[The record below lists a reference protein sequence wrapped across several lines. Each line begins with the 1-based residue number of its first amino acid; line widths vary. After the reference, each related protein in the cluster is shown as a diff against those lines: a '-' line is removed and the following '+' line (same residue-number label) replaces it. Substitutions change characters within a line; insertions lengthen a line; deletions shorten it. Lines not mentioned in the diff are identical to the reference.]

1 MGIWLEGRTLAG
13 KIRDGVKEQVE
24 HFRGLT
30 NQVPGLVGI
39 LVGENPAS
47 KVYLGTKERT
57 SQRLGIHSEIL
68 KFPGDIEKASLV
80 EEIEKLNKREDV
92 DGILVQLP
100 LPPSFNPFEIIALIS
115 PEKDVDGFH
124 PFSLGSL
131 LWNQDGFKACT
142 PLGIIELL
150 KASNIDILGKR
161 VVIIGRSLIV
171 GKPLAAMMTNEHAT
185 VTTCHSKTEN
195 LPRVASEADILVAA
209 IGRAAYVTPDFVKPG
224 ATVVDVG
231 MNQLKDKNK
240 AKEFFGEDE
249 KREKDLQ
256 EKGYTLIGDVDPRV
270 IEKAAHLTPVPRGV
284 GPLTVAMLMRNTLEA
299 FRRRKK
305 FQ

>member
-1 MGIWLEGRTLAG
+1 MGTWLEGKTLAG
-13 KIRDGVKEQVE
+13 KIREEVKEQVE
-24 HFRGLT
+24 HFRELT
-30 NQVPGLVGI
+30 NQVPGLVGV

-57 SQRLGIHSEIL
+57 SQKLGIHSEIL
-68 KFPGDIEKASLV
+68 RFPADIGKASLK

-100 LPPSFNPFEIIALIS
+100 LPSAFNPFEIIALIS

-131 LWNQDGFKACT
+131 LWNQEGFKACT

-150 KASNIDILGKR
+150 KTNNIDILGKK

-171 GKPLAAMMTNEHAT
+171 GKPLAAMMTNEHGT
-185 VTTCHSKTEN
+185 VTICHSKTDN

-240 AKEFFGEDE
+240 VKEFFGEDE

-256 EKGYTLIGDVDPRV
+256 KKGYTLIGDVDPRV
-270 IEKAAHLTPVPRGV
+270 IEKAAGLTPVPRGV

-299 FRRRKK
+299 FKRRKK
-305 FQ
+305 LQ

>member
-1 MGIWLEGRTLAG
+1 MGIWLEGKILAG
-13 KIRDGVKEQVE
+13 QIREDVKEKVE
-24 HFRGLT
+24 HFKDLT
-30 NQVPGLVGI
+30 NKIPGLVGI

-47 KVYLGTKERT
+47 TVYLRTKERT
-57 SQRLGIHSEIL
+57 SQKLGIHSEIL
-68 KFPGDIEKASLV
+68 KFPEDIDKASLKV
-80 EEIEKLNKREDV
+80 EIEKLNKREDV

-124 PFSLGSL
+124 PFSLGTL
-131 LWNQDGFKACT
+131 LWNQEGFKACT
-142 PLGIIELL
+142 PMGIMELL
-150 KASNIDILGKR
+150 KTNNIGILGKR

-171 GKPLAAMMTNEHAT
+171 GKPLAAMMTNEHGT

-195 LPRVASEADILVAA
+195 LPQVASEADILVAA
-209 IGRAAYVTPDFVKPG
+209 IGRAAYVTHDFVKPG

-240 AKEFFGEDE
+240 VKEFFGDDE

-256 EKGYTLIGDVDPRV
+256 DKGYTLIGDVDPRV
-270 IEKAAHLTPVPRGV
+270 IEKAAYLTPVPRGV
-284 GPLTVAMLMRNTLEA
+284 GPLTVAMLMHNTLEA
-299 FRRRKK
+299 FKRRKK
-305 FQ
+305 LS